1 MNAFEFAWPWLALLL
16 PLPFLLPFL
25 LSRLWPRA
33 DRNGEAELH
42 SQSQSQR
49 MTLLHPQLEALESA
63 YQTRRPGQDLV
74 TGLSRLLLYLLWA
87 ALVLALMRP
96 QWLVPHTEVSTPG
109 YDLMLAVDASHS
121 MDALDFSDRG
131 QQVNRMQVVK
141 AVMGRFIDER
151 AGDRV
156 GLIIFGTEAFV
167 LSPLTIDRHAVHQ
180 LLAGVVPSIA
190 GGSTALGD
198 AIALGVKKLRQR
210 PEGSRV
216 MILIADGDNTAGS
229 FQPLEA
235 AGLARLAGI
244 RIYVIG
250 VGSKQE
256 RIPILHQG
264 KIEYWDDLTMDEE
277 TLQQIADITGGAY
290 FRATNTQALKQI
302 SERISGLE
310 KTESETRTVFLPEPL
325 YRWPL
330 GGALL
335 ALLLLG
341 LFPEGRRRAL
351 RSTSNA

>member
-1 MNAFEFAWPWLALLL
+1 MSGFEFAWPWLAILL
-16 PLPFLLPFL
+16 PLPFVLPH
-25 LSRLWPRA
+25 LWPHRSNETSGTDA
-33 DRNGEAELH
+33 QLEG
-42 SQSQSQR
+42 QR
-49 MTLLHPQLEALESA
+49 VTLLHPQLDALEA
-63 YQTRRPGQDLV
+63 VYRARRPGPDLASH
-74 TGLSRLLLYLLWA
+74 LSRLLFYLLWA

-96 QWLVPHTEVSTPG
+96 QWLIPHTEVSTPG

-141 AVMGRFIDER
+141 GVMGRFIDER
-151 AGDRV
+151 AGDRI

-167 LSPLTIDRHAVHQ
+167 LSPLTIDRYAVHQ
-180 LLAGVVPSIA
+180 LLEGVVPSIA

-229 FQPLEA
+229 FQPIEA
-235 AGLARLAGI
+235 ADLARTAGI
-244 RIYVIG
+244 RVYVIG
-250 VGSKQE
+250 VGSKQS

-264 KIEYWDDLTMDEE
+264 RIEYWDDLTIDEE
-277 TLQQIADITGGAY
+277 TLQQIATITGGAY
-290 FRATNTQALKQI
+290 FRATNTDAL
-302 SERISGLE
+302 EEISGRIGELE

-330 GGALL
+330 GVALL

-341 LFPEGRRRAL
+341 LFPDGRRRSL
-351 RSTSNA
+351 RRSSGG

>member
-1 MNAFEFAWPWLALLL
+1 MNAFAFAWPWFGLLL

-25 LSRLWPRA
+25 LNRFWPRQSGS
-33 DRNGEAELH
+33 DAETEPR
-42 SQSQSQR
+42 SQDQR
-49 MTLLHPQLEALESA
+49 ITLLHPQLEALESVYRA
-63 YQTRRPGQDLV
+63 RRPGHDLMS
-74 TGLSRLLLYLLWA
+74 GISRLLLYLLWA

-131 QQVNRMQVVK
+131 QQLNRMQVVK
-141 AVMGRFIDER
+141 GVMGRFIDER
-151 AGDRV
+151 AGDRI

-167 LSPLTIDRHAVHQ
+167 LSPLTIDRYAVHQ
-180 LLAGVVPSIA
+180 LLDGVVPSIA

-235 AGLARLAGI
+235 ASLARLDGI

-250 VGSKQE
+250 VGSKQA
-256 RIPILHQG
+256 RIPILHKG

-277 TLQQIADITGGAY
+277 TLQQIADVTGGAY
-290 FRATNTQALKQI
+290 FRATNTRALEEI
-302 SERISGLE
+302 SERIGELE

-330 GGALL
+330 ALALL

-341 LFPEGRRRAL
+341 LFPDGRRRGVR
-351 RSTSNA
+351 RSSNA

>member
-1 MNAFEFAWPWLALLL
+1 MSGFEFAWPWLAILL
-16 PLPFLLPFL
+16 PLPFVLP
-25 LSRLWPRA
+25 RLWPRRSNETSETDA
-33 DRNGEAELH
+33 PLEG
-42 SQSQSQR
+42 QR
-49 MTLLHPQLEALESA
+49 VTLLHPQLDALEA
-63 YQTRRPGQDLV
+63 VYRARRPGPDLASH
-74 TGLSRLLLYLLWA
+74 LSRLLFYLLWA

-96 QWLVPHTEVSTPG
+96 QWLIPHTEVSTPG

-141 AVMGRFIDER
+141 GVMGRFIDER
-151 AGDRV
+151 AGDRI

-167 LSPLTIDRHAVHQ
+167 LSPLTIDRYAVHQ
-180 LLAGVVPSIA
+180 LLEGVVPSIA

-229 FQPLEA
+229 FQPIEA
-235 AGLARLAGI
+235 ADLARTAGI

-250 VGSKQE
+250 VGSKQT

-264 KIEYWDDLTMDEE
+264 RIEYWDDLTMDEE
-277 TLQQIADITGGAY
+277 TLQQIATITGGAY
-290 FRATNTQALKQI
+290 FRATNTDAL
-302 SERISGLE
+302 EEISGRIGELE

-330 GGALL
+330 GVALL

-341 LFPEGRRRAL
+341 LFPDGRRRSL
-351 RSTSNA
+351 RRSSGG

>member
-1 MNAFEFAWPWLALLL
+1 MSGFEFAWPWLAILL
-16 PLPFLLPFL
+16 PLPFVLP
-25 LSRLWPRA
+25 RLWPHRSNETSETDA
-33 DRNGEAELH
+33 PLEG
-42 SQSQSQR
+42 QR
-49 MTLLHPQLEALESA
+49 VTLLHPQLDALEA
-63 YQTRRPGQDLV
+63 VYRARRPGPDLASH
-74 TGLSRLLLYLLWA
+74 LSRLLLYLLWA

-96 QWLVPHTEVSTPG
+96 QWLIPHTEVSTPG

-141 AVMGRFIDER
+141 GVMGRFIDER
-151 AGDRV
+151 AGDRI

-167 LSPLTIDRHAVHQ
+167 LSPLTIDRYAVHQ
-180 LLAGVVPSIA
+180 LLEGVVPSIA

-229 FQPLEA
+229 FQPIEA
-235 AGLARLAGI
+235 ADLARTAGI

-250 VGSKQE
+250 VGSKQS

-264 KIEYWDDLTMDEE
+264 RIEYWDDLTMDEE
-277 TLQQIADITGGAY
+277 TLQQIATITGGAY
-290 FRATNTQALKQI
+290 FRATNIDAL
-302 SERISGLE
+302 EEISGRIGELE

-330 GGALL
+330 GVALL

-341 LFPEGRRRAL
+341 LFPDGRRRSL
-351 RSTSNA
+351 RRSSGG

>member
-1 MNAFEFAWPWLALLL
+1 MNAFEFAWPWFGLLL
-16 PLPFLLPFL
+16 PLPFVLPW
-25 LSRLWPRA
+25 LWPRPPSA
-33 DRNGEAELH
+33 ANETERQDDA
-42 SQSQSQR
+42 QR
-49 MTLLHPQLEALESA
+49 TTLLHPQLVALEHA
-63 YQTRRPGQDLV
+63 YRARRPGPDLAS
-74 TGLSRLLLYLLWA
+74 GLGRVLLYLLWA
-87 ALVLALMRP
+87 ALVVALMRP

-109 YDLMLAVDASHS
+109 YDVMLAVDASHS

-141 AVMGRFIDER
+141 SVMGRFIDER

-167 LSPLTIDRHAVHQ
+167 LSPLTIDRHAVQHV
-180 LLAGVVPSIA
+180 LAGVVPSIA

-235 AGLARLAGI
+235 AGLARLEGI

-250 VGSKQE
+250 VGSKQA

-264 KIEYWDDLTMDEE
+264 KIEYWDDLTMDED
-277 TLQQIADITGGAY
+277 TLRQIADLTGGAY
-290 FRATNTQALKQI
+290 FRATNTSALQEI
-302 SERISGLE
+302 SQRIGELE

-330 GGALL
+330 ALGLL
-335 ALLLLG
+335 ALLVLG
-341 LFPEGRRRAL
+341 LFPEGRRRVL
-351 RSTSNA
+351 RRTTHA

>member
-1 MNAFEFAWPWLALLL
+1 LL
-16 PLPFLLPFL
+16 PLPFVLPH
-25 LSRLWPRA
+25 LWPHRSNETSETDA
-33 DRNGEAELH
+33 PLEG
-42 SQSQSQR
+42 QR
-49 MTLLHPQLEALESA
+49 VTLLHPQLDALEA
-63 YQTRRPGQDLV
+63 VYRARRPGPDLASH
-74 TGLSRLLLYLLWA
+74 LSRLLFYLLWA

-96 QWLVPHTEVSTPG
+96 QWLIPHTEVSTPG

-141 AVMGRFIDER
+141 GVMGRFIDER
-151 AGDRV
+151 AGDRI

-167 LSPLTIDRHAVHQ
+167 LSPLTIDRYAVHQ
-180 LLAGVVPSIA
+180 LLEGVVPSIA

-229 FQPLEA
+229 FRPIEA
-235 AGLARLAGI
+235 ADLARTAGI
-244 RIYVIG
+244 RVYVIG
-250 VGSKQE
+250 VGSKQS

-264 KIEYWDDLTMDEE
+264 RIEYWDDLTMDEQ
-277 TLQQIADITGGAY
+277 TLQQIATITGGAY
-290 FRATNTQALKQI
+290 FRATNTDAL
-302 SERISGLE
+302 EEISGRIGELE

-330 GGALL
+330 GVALL

-341 LFPEGRRRAL
+341 LFPDGRRRSL
-351 RSTSNA
+351 RRSSGG